1 MSSVK
6 DFLKRK
12 DIVITPQRYL
22 IEALGAMAQGLF
34 ASLLIGTIIKTLGQ
48 QTGLEVLVDLGGY
61 ASAMS
66 GPAMACAIGWAL
78 HCPPLVL
85 FSLITVGY
93 SANALGGAGGPLA
106 VLIIAIVAAEMGKAV
121 SKETK
126 IDILVTPLVTI
137 FVGVGLSM
145 LIAAP
150 IGAAASKVGTLIMWA
165 TEQAPLVMGILVSVI
180 VGVALTLPISSAA
193 ICAAL
198 GLTGLAGGA
207 AVAGCCAQMVGF
219 AVMSY
224 KENGVGGLVSQGL
237 GTSMLQMGNIIK
249 NPRIWIAPTL
259 ASAITGPLATC
270 LFHFEMNGAA
280 VSSGM
285 GTCGLVGQIGVY
297 TGWVNDIAAGTKA
310 AITPMDWA
318 AMVLICFVLPAVLSV
333 LFCEIERK
341 LGWIKEGD
349 LNHDKWIGVGG
360 KFEPFESPEDCLLR
374 EVQEETGLTLTSYRC
389 RGVVTFLLGELTKYM
404 FLYTADAWTGTLVK
418 DAARNEGIL
427 EWVPKAQVEQLPIWE
442 GDKIFFRLLKE
453 DRPFFSLKLRYE
465 DDTLAEAVLDGKP
478 L

>member
-1 MSSVK
+1 MSNVK

-48 QTGLEVLVDLGGY
+48 QTGLDVLVDLGGY
-61 ASAMS
+61 ATAMS

-106 VLIIAIVAAEMGKAV
+106 VLIIAIVASELGKAV
-121 SKETK
+121 SKETRV
-126 IDILVTPLVTI
+126 DILVTPLVTI
-137 FVGVGLSM
+137 FSGVGLSM

-150 IGAAASKVGTLIMWA
+150 IGAAASQVGTLIMWA

-180 VGVALTLPISSAA
+180 VGVVIGVALTLPISSAA
-193 ICAAL
+193 ICLAL

-207 AVAGCCAQMVGF
+207 AVAGCCAQMIGF

-237 GTSMLQMGNIIK
+237 GTSMLQMGNIVK

-270 LFHFEMNGAA
+270 VFHFEMNGAA

-297 TGWVNDIAAGTKA
+297 TGWVSDIAAGVKT

-318 AMVLICFVLPAVLSV
+318 AMIWL
-333 LFCEIERK
+333 
-341 LGWIKEGD
+341 D
-349 LNHDKWIGVGG
+349 
-360 KFEPFESPEDCLLR
+360 
-374 EVQEETGLTLTSYRC
+374 TSR
-389 RGVVTFLLGELTKYM
+389 
-404 FLYTADAWTGTLVK
+404 
-418 DAARNEGIL
+418 
-427 EWVPKAQVEQLPIWE
+427 Q
-442 GDKIFFRLLKE
+442 
-453 DRPFFSLKLRYE
+453 
-465 DDTLAEAVLDGKP
+465 
-478 L
+478 